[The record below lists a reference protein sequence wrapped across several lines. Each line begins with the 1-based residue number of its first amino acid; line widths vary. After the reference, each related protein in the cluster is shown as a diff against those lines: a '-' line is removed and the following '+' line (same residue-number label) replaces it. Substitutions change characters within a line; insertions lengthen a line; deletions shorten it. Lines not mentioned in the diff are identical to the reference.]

1 MDKRYIYIIF
11 FLLGISVIVAL
22 FLLFSY
28 IKDPNLHT
36 ENSTLKETNVDGTYK
51 IDSDI
56 QDTWLG
62 QINNRYDRNSYFY
75 AVYEI
80 KVELN

>member
-11 FLLGISVIVAL
+11 FLLGISVVVAL
-22 FLLFSY
+22 FLLFAY
-28 IKDPNLHT
+28 IKDPNLQT
-36 ENSTLKETNVDGTYK
+36 KNSTLKDINVDATYK
-51 IDSDI
+51 MDKDI
-56 QDTWLG
+56 KETWLG

-75 AVYEI
+75 AVYEV

>member
-11 FLLGISVIVAL
+11 FLLGISVVVAL
-22 FLLFSY
+22 FLLFAY
-28 IKDPNLHT
+28 IKDPNIQT
-36 ENSTLKETNVDGTYK
+36 ENSTSKEINVDSAYK
-51 IDSDI
+51 MNRDI
-56 QDTWLG
+56 QETWLG

-75 AVYEI
+75 AVYEV

>member
-11 FLLGISVIVAL
+11 ILLGISVLVAL

-28 IKDPNLHT
+28 IKYPNLQS
-36 ENSTLKETNVDGTYK
+36 ENSTSKEIN
-51 IDSDI
+51 IDSAYKMNRDI
-56 QDTWLG
+56 QETWLG

-75 AVYEI
+75 AVYEV

>member
-11 FLLGISVIVAL
+11 ILLGISVLVAL
-22 FLLFSY
+22 FLLFAY
-28 IKDPNLHT
+28 IKYPNLQS
-36 ENSTLKETNVDGTYK
+36 ENSTSKEIN
-51 IDSDI
+51 IDSAYKMNRDI
-56 QDTWLG
+56 QETWLG